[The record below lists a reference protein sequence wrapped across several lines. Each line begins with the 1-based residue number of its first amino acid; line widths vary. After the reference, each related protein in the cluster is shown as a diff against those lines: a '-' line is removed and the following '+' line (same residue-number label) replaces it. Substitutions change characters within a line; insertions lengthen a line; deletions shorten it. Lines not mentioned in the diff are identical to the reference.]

1 MPSFDIVGNHLTG
14 ITGLLLLFLT
24 GIGVIELAEAVTTWF
39 NDRFEWD
46 RPSWCPWTWRAY
58 RRWFAPGQLVE
69 LVESEDAPLGRVLDV
84 SLGESRAAEN
94 VLDTWLFVQPY
105 PEDDDHDDRPYW
117 TPLADVIPAPVG
129 PFADDLALTDYDRA
143 A

>member
-1 MPSFDIVGNHLTG
+1 MPDTHIFGNHLAG
-14 ITGLLLLFLT
+14 ISGLLLLILIT
-24 GIGVIELAEAVTTWF
+24 VGAVEIVSAVATWF
-39 NDRFEWD
+39 SDRFEWD

-69 LVESEDAPLGRVLDV
+69 SEDAPLGRVLDV
-84 SLGESRAAEN
+84 SFGESSAAGK

-117 TPLADVIPAPVG
+117 ISLADVIPAPVG
-129 PFADDLALTDYDRA
+129 PFADDLALTDHDRA